1 MNPVDNKTIAH
12 SISLLSHSMFF
23 LAKNCIVLNVN
34 INMGIINTPENPNV
48 MICDNK
54 KRCSTPFI
62 VAVQGLSFKINENLY
77 FDGVKNHKKKPRA

>member
-1 MNPVDNKTIAH
+1 
-12 SISLLSHSMFF
+12 
-23 LAKNCIVLNVN
+23 
-34 INMGIINTPENPNV
+34 MGIINTPENPNV

-77 FDGVKNHKKKPRA
+77 FDGVRNHKKKVRYSLSQNPGSDPARRFGGGEGGGGNGAQTCE